1 MTRSLVDVDPKV
13 APIIGGAPR
22 SAHPPLSV
30 GSNPRLLT
38 DGDAGSPEDD
48 LMRFEPEDWDGPWG
62 AARLGIP

>member
-22 SAHPPLSV
+22 SANPPLSV

-38 DGDAGSPEDD
+38 DGDDGSTDD
-48 LMRFEPEDWDGPWG
+48 LVRFDSDDWNGPWG